1 MSRRENDM
9 GTVTDKFPDISFIK
23 DAKVEEV
30 LSRMINDYQ
39 DKYKEITGKE
49 ISLAKADPYRLII
62 YACALQIYQAMQYAD
77 RAGKMSFLKY
87 AKGEYLDNLCAL
99 KGIHRIESKPAVTT
113 LEFSI
118 KQPLESAV
126 SIPAGTRA
134 TNGNDLFFATDKYVQ
149 IEAGETSAS
158 VNATC
163 TTAGTCG
170 NGFEDGE
177 INVMVNSLPYIVYV
191 RNATRTTGGCDLESD
206 DSLRDRAYNVPNSY
220 STAGPSGAYE
230 YYVKQVDSGIDDVV
244 IRSDTA
250 GEVDI
255 LITANGGVP
264 SEDLIKR
271 VTEALNDRS
280 IRPLTDN
287 IKVKAPKQQAY
298 DVSLTY
304 FIGKEDQAA
313 VSAIQSN
320 VESAV
325 KAYNKW
331 QTKKIGRDINPSYL
345 IQKIMEAGAKRVNIN
360 APAFQMLE
368 NDTIAKAGDVTITYG
383 GVEDD

>member
-1 MSRRENDM
+1 M
-9 GTVTDKFPDISFIK
+9 GIVTDKFPDISFIK

-163 TTAGTCG
+163 TIAGTCG